1 MFKVAVIDQSL
12 RAEAEAVV
20 QSILTEKSQLPS
32 TETEL
37 LVTELVQSLKET
49 LIVELASAVP
59 ITLIAAF
66 SESLITQSVAIEVI
80 VGASGELASII
91 KSELS
96 VREEKA
102 ELEFQA
108 ESFKT
113 ILTGVVQAVLSLLP
127 SITV

>member
-1 MFKVAVIDQSL
+1 
-12 RAEAEAVV
+12 
-20 QSILTEKSQLPS
+20 
-32 TETEL
+32 
-37 LVTELVQSLKET
+37 ET
-49 LIVELASAVP
+49 LTVELASAVP

-80 VGASGELASII
+80 VGVAGELASII

-96 VREEKA
+96 VRVVKA

-113 ILTGVVQAVLSLLP
+113 ILTGVVQAVLSSLL
-127 SITV
+127 STIV